1 MAFTIPNRPD
11 TTDAD
16 QAEPDKGDFQSLGY
30 QKSGVLS
37 GGAVTNSATNTVTAA
52 AVSGYLN
59 GEYFNVSSDTILS
72 MSAPA
77 TGNAKFVL
85 INVQKSGGV
94 FSVYALQ
101 GTTANNGESASNARF
116 PDFDSTT
123 DMLLAAV
130 YYASGDTDIN
140 AAAIVDKRVFVLP
153 QANPTVVTSTPGS
166 AVGTIG
172 EIRIDSNLTPATGQS
187 RIYVKTD
194 ATTWTNLGSA
204 SGGGTSEEEVQDIVG
219 AMFTTDASHSG
230 ISAIYDD
237 AGGGVDLTGSTEW
250 NLTVAGSTENIGG
263 SDTVAINV
271 SSDAEVSLSHSN
283 GTITI
288 NDEWPRI
295 RTMTHNSSG
304 ATKPAHYV
312 YSDPWGQTS
321 PGFGG
326 PAGSGQFIYT
336 RLQVADLNPMV
347 HNAYSCGSSSYKW
360 NYSWVYSTSYAQS
373 FSSWSD
379 RNLKMNFGSAP
390 GLEFVKGL
398 LPVSFTWKDPDLG
411 DSWGFVAQDVE
422 ALCVTHSLSPEVLVD
437 TVEDGTKYLNYTTM
451 LAPVVKAIQ
460 DMVVQVD
467 GVKFQSQS
475 AVDYCADFDAKMLA
489 KAPDAAARDTNI
501 ADLQARVTALENA

>member
-37 GGAVTNSATNTVTAA
+37 GGVVTNTATNTVTAS

-59 GEYFNVSSDTILS
+59 GEYFNITADTVIS

-94 FSVYALQ
+94 FSVYAIQ
-101 GTTANNGESASNARF
+101 GTTANNGMSTSNARF

-140 AAAIVDKRVFVLP
+140 AAALVDKRVFVLP

-166 AVGTIG
+166 TVGAIG
-172 EIRIDSNLTPATGQS
+172 EIRIDSNMTPGQGET

-194 ATTWTNLGSA
+194 ATTWTNLGTPQTGVS
-204 SGGGTSEEEVQDIVG
+204 SEEVQDIVG
-219 AMFTTDASHSG
+219 AMFTTDASHTG
-230 ISAIYDD
+230 ISAVYDD
-237 AGGGVDLTGSTEW
+237 AGGGLDLTGASSW
-250 NLTVAGSTENIGG
+250 NLTVAGSTENVTD
-263 SDTVAINV
+263 SETVTINV
-271 SSDAEVSLSHSN
+271 SSDAEISLSHSN

-295 RTMTHNSSG
+295 RTMTHNTLG
-304 ATKPAHYV
+304 NTKPAHYI

-326 PAGSGQFIYT
+326 PSGTGQFIYT
-336 RLQVADLNPMV
+336 RLQTGDVNPMV
-347 HNAYSCGSSSYKW
+347 NNTHYSGSSSYKW
-360 NYSWVYSTSYAQS
+360 SQLWVHGTAYA
-373 FSSWSD
+373 SSHSGWSD
-379 RNLKMNFGSAP
+379 RNLKMNFGTAP
-390 GLEFVKGL
+390 GLAFVKGL
-398 LPVSFTWKDPDLG
+398 TPVSFSWRDADLG

-422 ALCVTHSLSPEVLVD
+422 ALCDAQSLSSETLVD
-437 TVEDGTKYLNYTTM
+437 TVEDGTKYLNYTTI
-451 LAPVVKAIQ
+451 LAPVVNAIQ
-460 DMVVQVD
+460 E
-467 GVKFQSQS
+467 
-475 AVDYCADFDAKMLA
+475 LA
-489 KAPDAAARDTNI
+489 T
-501 ADLQARVTALENA
+501 RVEALENG

>member
-37 GGAVTNSATNTVTAA
+37 GGVVTNTATNTVTAT

-59 GEYFNVSSDTILS
+59 DEYFSITADTVLS
-72 MSAPA
+72 MAAPA

-101 GTTANNGESASNARF
+101 GTTGNNGESASNARF

-130 YYASGDTDIN
+130 YYASGDTGIN
-140 AAAIVDKRVFVLP
+140 AAAIVDKRVVLLP

-166 AVGTIG
+166 AVGAIG
-172 EIRIDSNLTPATGQS
+172 EIRIDSNMTPGQGET
-187 RIYVKTD
+187 RVYVKTD
-194 ATTWTNLGSA
+194 ATTWTLMGSPV
-204 SGGGTSEEEVQDIVG
+204 SGVSEEEVQDIVG

-230 ISAIYDD
+230 ISAVYDD
-237 AGGGVDLTGSTEW
+237 AGGGLDLTGASSW
-250 NLTVAGSTENIGG
+250 NLTVAGSTESITD
-263 SDTVAINV
+263 SETVAINV
-271 SSDAEVSLSHSN
+271 SSDAEVSLSHSG

-295 RTMTHNSSG
+295 RTMIDDGTTN
-304 ATKPAHYV
+304 TKPAHYI

-326 PAGSGQFIYT
+326 PSGTGQFIYT

-347 HNAYSCGSSSYKW
+347 NNAYPCGSSSYKW
-360 NYSWVYSTSYAQS
+360 NYSWVYHTSYAQS
-373 FSSWSD
+373 FNSWSD

-390 GLEFVKGL
+390 GLSFVKGL
-398 LPVSFTWKDPDLG
+398 APVSFSWKDPDLG
-411 DSWGFVAQDVE
+411 NSWGFVAQDVE
-422 ALCVTHSLSPEVLVD
+422 ALCDTQSLSSETLVD
-437 TVEDGTKYLNYTTM
+437 TVEDGTKYLDYM
-451 LAPVVKAIQ
+451 SIIAPLVNA
-460 DMVVQVD
+460 VQE
-467 GVKFQSQS
+467 
-475 AVDYCADFDAKMLA
+475 L
-489 KAPDAAARDTNI
+489 AAR
-501 ADLQARVTALENA
+501 VEALENG

>member
-37 GGAVTNSATNTVTAA
+37 GGVVTNTATNTVTAS

-59 GEYFNVSSDTILS
+59 GEYFNITADTVIS

-94 FSVYALQ
+94 FSVYAIQ
-101 GTTANNGESASNARF
+101 GTTANNGMSASNARF

-130 YYASGDTDIN
+130 YYASGDTGIN

-166 AVGTIG
+166 AVGAIG
-172 EIRIDSNLTPATGQS
+172 EIRIDSNLTPATGQT

-194 ATTWTNLGSA
+194 ATTWTNLGTPQTGVS
-204 SGGGTSEEEVQDIVG
+204 SEEVQDIVG

-230 ISAIYDD
+230 ISAVYDD
-237 AGGGVDLTGSTEW
+237 AGGGLDLTGASSW
-250 NLTVAGSTENIGG
+250 NLTVAGSTENVTD
-263 SDTVAINV
+263 SETVTINV
-271 SSDAEVSLSHSN
+271 SSDAEISLSHSN

-295 RTMTHNSSG
+295 RTVTDAGTTN
-304 ATKPAHYV
+304 TKPAHYI

-326 PAGSGQFIYT
+326 PSGTGQFIYT

-347 HNAYSCGSSSYKW
+347 NSIYSCGSNSYKW
-360 NYSWVYSTSYAQS
+360 SNSYVHYTSYATS
-373 FSSWSD
+373 FNGWSD

-390 GLEFVKGL
+390 GLSFVKGL
-398 LPVSFTWKDPDLG
+398 APVSFTWKEPTLG

-422 ALCVTHSLSPEVLVD
+422 ALCDAQSLSSDVLVD
-437 TVEDGTKYLNYTTM
+437 TVEDGTKYLNYMTIV
-451 LAPVVKAIQ
+451 APVVKAIQ
-460 DMVVQVD
+460 E
-467 GVKFQSQS
+467 
-475 AVDYCADFDAKMLA
+475 LA
-489 KAPDAAARDTNI
+489 T
-501 ADLQARVTALENA
+501 RVEALENG

>member
-11 TTDAD
+11 TVDAD

-59 GEYFNVSSDTILS
+59 GEYFSITADTVLS

-85 INVQKSGGV
+85 ISVQKSGGV

-123 DMLLAAV
+123 DLLLATV
-130 YYASGDTDIN
+130 YYASGDTGIN
-140 AAAIVDKRVFVLP
+140 AAAIVDKRVSILP

-172 EIRIDSNLTPATGQS
+172 EIRIDSNMTEATGQT

-194 ATTWTNLGSA
+194 ATTWTNLGAA
-204 SGGGTSEEEVQDIVG
+204 SGGGTTTEEVQDIVG
-219 AMFTTDASHSG
+219 AMFTTDATHSG

-271 SSDAEVSLSHSN
+271 SSDAEISLSHAN

-288 NDEWPRI
+288 NDEWPRT
-295 RTMTHNSSG
+295 RTLTNSAG
-304 ATKPAHYV
+304 ATKDGHYLV
-312 YSDPWGQTS
+312 SDPWGYEWAFTKD
-321 PGFGG
+321 
-326 PAGSGQFIYT
+326 QFIYT
-336 RLQVADLNPMV
+336 SFVTASIWPNTT
-347 HNAYSCGSSSYKW
+347 NTWTCGGWNNRWSGVYTNVSY
-360 NYSWVYSTSYAQS
+360 YQSTSGY
-373 FSSWSD
+373 SD
-379 RNLKMNFGSAP
+379 RDLKQDFEAVP
-390 GLEFVKGL
+390 GLNFVNGL
-398 LPVSFTWKDPDLG
+398 LPQSYTFRNDPA
-411 DSWGFVAQDVE
+411 SRRWGIVAQDVE
-422 ALCVTHSLSPEVLVD
+422 ALCAEQSVADNSLVTIDE
-437 TVEDGTKYLNYTTM
+437 GGFRNLNYIDL
-451 LAPVVKAIQ
+451 LAPVVNAIQ
-460 DMVVQVD
+460 E
-467 GVKFQSQS
+467 
-475 AVDYCADFDAKMLA
+475 L
-489 KAPDAAARDTNI
+489 AAR
-501 ADLQARVTALENA
+501 VEALENG

>member
-59 GEYFNVSSDTILS
+59 GEYFSITADTVLS

-101 GTTANNGESASNARF
+101 GTTSNNGESASNARF
-116 PDFDSTT
+116 PNFDSTT

-130 YYASGDTDIN
+130 YYASGDTGIN
-140 AAAIVDKRVFVLP
+140 AAAIVDKRVLLLP
-153 QANPTVVTSTPGS
+153 QANPTVVTTTPGS

-172 EIRIDSNLTPATGQS
+172 EIRIDSNMTPATGQT
-187 RIYVKTD
+187 RVYVKTD
-194 ATTWTNLGSA
+194 ATTWTNLGTPQTGVS
-204 SGGGTSEEEVQDIVG
+204 SEEVQDIVG
-219 AMFTTDASHSG
+219 AMFTTDATHSG
-230 ISAIYDD
+230 ISAVYDD
-237 AGGGVDLTGSTEW
+237 AGGGLDLTGASSW
-250 NLTVAGSTENIGG
+250 NLTVAGSTESITD
-263 SDTVAINV
+263 SETVAINV
-271 SSDAEVSLSHSN
+271 SSDAEVSLSHSG

-295 RTMTHNSSG
+295 RTMIDDGTTN
-304 ATKPAHYV
+304 TKPAHYI

-326 PAGSGQFIYT
+326 PSGTGQFIYT

-347 HNAYSCGSSSYKW
+347 NNAYGCGSSSYKW
-360 NYSWVYSTSYAQS
+360 NYSWVHSTSYASS
-373 FSSWSD
+373 FQGWSD
-379 RNLKMNFGSAP
+379 RDLKMNFGSAP
-390 GLEFVKGL
+390 GLNFVKGL
-398 LPVSFTWKDPDLG
+398 APVSFSWKDGHG
-411 DSWGFVAQDVE
+411 DYNWGFVAQDIE
-422 ALCVTHSLSPEVLVD
+422 DLCTAQSIESQTLVD
-437 TVEDGTKYLNYTTM
+437 TVEDGTKYLDYM
-451 LAPVVKAIQ
+451 AILAPVVNAIQ
-460 DMVVQVD
+460 E
-467 GVKFQSQS
+467 
-475 AVDYCADFDAKMLA
+475 L
-489 KAPDAAARDTNI
+489 AAR
-501 ADLQARVTALENA
+501 VEALENG

>member
-1 MAFTIPNRPD
+1 MAFTVPNRPD

-37 GGAVTNSATNTVTAA
+37 GGVVTNTATNTVTAT

-59 GEYFNVSSDTILS
+59 GEYFSITADTVLS
-72 MSAPA
+72 MAAPA

-101 GTTANNGESASNARF
+101 GTTGNNGESASNARF

-140 AAAIVDKRVFVLP
+140 AAAIVDKRVVLLP
-153 QANPTVVTSTPGS
+153 QANPTVVTSIPGS
-166 AVGTIG
+166 AVGAIG
-172 EIRIDSNLTPATGQS
+172 EIRIDSNMTPGQGET
-187 RIYVKTD
+187 RVYVKTD
-194 ATTWTNLGSA
+194 ATTWTNLGTPQTGVS
-204 SGGGTSEEEVQDIVG
+204 SEEVQDIVG
-219 AMFTTDASHSG
+219 AMFTTDATHSG
-230 ISAIYDD
+230 ISAVYDD

-263 SDTVAINV
+263 SDTVAINI

-295 RTMTHNSSG
+295 RTMTHNTLG
-304 ATKPAHYV
+304 NTKPAHYL
-312 YSDPWGQTS
+312 YSDPWGQTT

-326 PAGSGQFIYT
+326 PSGTGQFIYT
-336 RLQVADLNPMV
+336 RLQTGDVNPMV
-347 HNAYSCGSSSYKW
+347 NNTHECGNYTYKW
-360 NYSWVYSTSYAQS
+360 SVLWVHGPAYA
-373 FSSWSD
+373 SSHAYTSD
-379 RNLKMNFGSAP
+379 RNLKMNFGSTP
-390 GLEFVKGL
+390 GLSFVKGL
-398 LPVSFTWKDPDLG
+398 MPVSFSWKDRAEETE
-411 DSWGFVAQDVE
+411 WGFIAQDIE
-422 ALCVTHSLSPEVLVD
+422 ELCSQQDCDPLTLVD
-437 TVEDGTKYLNYTTM
+437 IEAESGDRYLNYAGII
-451 LAPVVKAIQ
+451 APLVNA
-460 DMVVQVD
+460 VQE
-467 GVKFQSQS
+467 
-475 AVDYCADFDAKMLA
+475 L
-489 KAPDAAARDTNI
+489 AAR
-501 ADLQARVTALENA
+501 VEVLENG

>member
-37 GGAVTNSATNTVTAA
+37 GGVVTNTATNTVTAT

-59 GEYFNVSSDTILS
+59 DEYFSITADTVLS
-72 MSAPA
+72 MAAPA

-101 GTTANNGESASNARF
+101 GTTGNNGESASNARF

-130 YYASGDTDIN
+130 YYASGDTGIN
-140 AAAIVDKRVFVLP
+140 AAAIVDKRVVLLP

-166 AVGTIG
+166 AVGAIG
-172 EIRIDSNLTPATGQS
+172 EIRIDSNMTPGQGET
-187 RIYVKTD
+187 RVYVKTD
-194 ATTWTNLGSA
+194 ATTWTNLGTPQTGVS
-204 SGGGTSEEEVQDIVG
+204 SEEVQDIVG
-219 AMFTTDASHSG
+219 AMFTTDATHSG
-230 ISAIYDD
+230 ISAVYDD

-263 SDTVAINV
+263 SDTVAINI

-295 RTMTHNSSG
+295 RTMTHNISG
-304 ATKPAHYV
+304 ATKPAYYL
-312 YSDPWGQTS
+312 YSDPWGQTT

-326 PAGSGQFIYT
+326 PSAGQGQFIYT
-336 RLQVADLNPMV
+336 RLQTGDVNPMISNT
-347 HNAYSCGSSSYKW
+347 HSCGTQTYKW
-360 NYSWVYSTSYAQS
+360 KTLWTHGNSYAS
-373 FSSWSD
+373 GHVGWSD
-379 RNLKMNFGSAP
+379 RDLKMNFGAAP
-390 GLEFVKGL
+390 GLSFIKGL
-398 LPVSFTWKDPDLG
+398 APVSFTWKDPDLG
-411 DSWGFVAQDVE
+411 NSWGFVAQDVE
-422 ALCVTHSLSPEVLVD
+422 ALCDAQSLSSDVLVD
-437 TVEDGTKYLNYTTM
+437 TVEDGTKYLNYMTI
-451 LAPVVKAIQ
+451 LAPVVNAIQ
-460 DMVVQVD
+460 ELV
-467 GVKFQSQS
+467 
-475 AVDYCADFDAKMLA
+475 
-489 KAPDAAARDTNI
+489 
-501 ADLQARVTALENA
+501 ARVEVLENG

>member
-59 GEYFNVSSDTILS
+59 GEYFSITADTVLS

-123 DMLLAAV
+123 DMLLATV
-130 YYASGDTDIN
+130 YYASGDTGIN
-140 AAAIVDKRVFVLP
+140 AAAIVDKRVLLLP
-153 QANPTVVTSTPGS
+153 QANPTVVTTTPGS
-166 AVGTIG
+166 AVGAIG
-172 EIRIDSNLTPATGQS
+172 EIRIDSNMTPATGQT
-187 RIYVKTD
+187 RVYVKTD

-204 SGGGTSEEEVQDIVG
+204 SGGGTTTEEVQDIVG
-219 AMFTTDASHSG
+219 AMFTTDATHSG
-230 ISAIYDD
+230 ISAVYDD

-250 NLTVAGSTENIGG
+250 NLTVAGSTENISG

-295 RTMTHNSSG
+295 RTMTHNTLG
-304 ATKPAHYV
+304 NNKPAHYL
-312 YSDPWGQTS
+312 YSDPWGQTT

-326 PAGSGQFIYT
+326 PSGTGQFIYT
-336 RLQVADLNPMV
+336 RLQTGDVNPMV
-347 HNAYSCGSSSYKW
+347 NNTHYSGSSSYKW
-360 NYSWVYSTSYAQS
+360 SQLWVHGTAYA
-373 FSSWSD
+373 SSHSGWSD
-379 RNLKMNFGSAP
+379 RNLKMNFGTAP
-390 GLEFVKGL
+390 GLAFVKGL
-398 LPVSFTWKDPDLG
+398 TPLSFSWKDADLG

-422 ALCVTHSLSPEVLVD
+422 ALCDAQSLSSETLVD
-437 TVEDGTKYLNYTTM
+437 TVEDGTKYLDYMTI
-451 LAPVVKAIQ
+451 LAPVVNAIQ
-460 DMVVQVD
+460 E
-467 GVKFQSQS
+467 
-475 AVDYCADFDAKMLA
+475 LA
-489 KAPDAAARDTNI
+489 T
-501 ADLQARVTALENA
+501 RVEALENG